1 MIEGLKNKKMT
12 LAGIQYRRWLF
23 IAFSL
28 TFLITLPANIQ
39 AQDQKSVKKES
50 ASQQFV
56 DEDGDGFNDLLPDS
70 DGDGIPDMID
80 PDFKGHSAESLYM
93 HRYMNGQTIE
103 AERNQFQHM
112 FQHGEQ
118 GQYGPNDSTGHGMHD
133 SLGGGHYSGEGG
145 DQDNGGPG
153 GQGNGGQGGNGGG
166 NGGDSGGGPGLA
178 APESKG
184 NNPNPSDQGN
194 TEKQEVEHGNAKGN
208 QTQRPPE
215 DKKGSGN
222 QGHGGR
228 P

>member
-1 MIEGLKNKKMT
+1 MIEELKNKKMILT
-12 LAGIQYRRWLF
+12 DIRYHIWLF
-23 IAFSL
+23 IAISFI
-28 TFLITLPANIQ
+28 LITIFPISIQ
-39 AQDQKSVKKES
+39 AQDDKSVKKQT
-50 ASQQFV
+50 AAQQFV

-80 PDFKGHSAESLYM
+80 PDFKGNSAESLYM

-133 SLGGGHYSGEGG
+133 GLGGGHHGGEG
-145 DQDNGGPG
+145 DGPDSG
-153 GQGNGGQGGNGGG
+153 GQGGRGNGGQGGGGQGG
-166 NGGDSGGGPGLA
+166 NGDGGGSGFN

-184 NNPNPSDQGN
+184 NNSNPPDQGIAD
-194 TEKQEVEHGNAKGN
+194 KQEVEHGNAKDN
-208 QTQRPPE
+208 QTQKPSE
-215 DKKGSGN
+215 DKNGPGN
-222 QGHGGR
+222 QGGHGGR

>member
-1 MIEGLKNKKMT
+1 MKRLKNKKQT
-12 LAGIQYRRWLF
+12 LANMQYQRWLF
-23 IAFSL
+23 IVFS
-28 TFLITLPANIQ
+28 FIIMVILPVNVQ
-39 AQDQKSVKKES
+39 AQDDKSDKKEIK
-50 ASQQFV
+50 AQQFV

-133 SLGGGHYSGEGG
+133 GQGGSHHGGEAVG
-145 DQDNGGPG
+145 QG
-153 GQGNGGQGGNGGG
+153 GQGNGGQGGNDGGGG
-166 NGGDSGGGPGLA
+166 NGLT
-178 APESKG
+178 APEPGG
-184 NNPNPSDQGN
+184 NNSNPGNQGN
-194 TEKQEVEHGNAKGN
+194 TEKQKIEQGNAKGD
-208 QTQRPPE
+208 QSQRPPE

-222 QGHGGR
+222 QGGHGGGR